1 MKRYAIIWMA
11 LLFLFLLP
19 RGGAAKELPLVV
31 IDPAHGGRDGGVVV
45 TEKVWEKE
53 LTLKTAMMLKAE
65 LEKTGQ
71 VRVAMTRTIDTDLPV
86 AKRVEMI
93 TKWQPTAVLSLHI
106 NRGFGRSARGF
117 EVYFPGFKTVNK
129 GEGAAK
135 RDDAEAQNILHSMQ
149 KTEHLNKAVHMAQ
162 RIQAQLEQ
170 VFPKENRGLR
180 EASLELIDDLS
191 VPSIVVEIG
200 FASNRE
206 NLKKLTTETSQRE
219 IARALSRG
227 ILEGIGGK

>member
-1 MKRYAIIWMA
+1 
-11 LLFLFLLP
+11 
-19 RGGAAKELPLVV
+19 
-31 IDPAHGGRDGGVVV
+31 
-45 TEKVWEKE
+45 
-53 LTLKTAMMLKAE
+53 
-65 LEKTGQ
+65 
-71 VRVAMTRTIDTDLPV
+71 
-86 AKRVEMI
+86 
-93 TKWQPTAVLSLHI
+93 
-106 NRGFGRSARGF
+106 
-117 EVYFPGFKTVNK
+117 
-129 GEGAAK
+129 
-135 RDDAEAQNILHSMQ
+135 MQ